1 MYGVIAVSNNQSIS
15 SKAHIKNNLAFQAL
29 KRNMPSHIRIYNI
42 SWDYSLIV
50 TTSNTKKTSKT
61 DL

>member
-42 SWDYSLIV
+42 S
-50 TTSNTKKTSKT
+50 
-61 DL
+61 